1 MIPTGSNFPDDLDT
15 NVNLFLAHD
24 ALRVSLVEDYEP
36 GDKSISVNGI
46 MMSRFPLTGFITLTE
61 QCTEP
66 AENRAI
72 SFFYNSRTDFS
83 FDELELL
90 SGFTD
95 TAKPKSLTNV
105 TQNVM
110 AEHHNSIKDAL
121 IAVQEFCGIKG
132 TVDLKPLGTTMEGRL
147 NFLRKLV
154 LKPKA
159 WFSVS
164 KRIGVVPLRTKFT
177 DLSFRNPTKFIWD
190 FGDNTTSSVVSAVV
204 SAISIAPNISNVLVN
219 DLDGGDIEKI
229 YYNPGIYSVK
239 LTVSNE
245 FGEDT
250 IILPDLIN
258 ARIAAPDE
266 AVISTYADLH
276 QTITSVD
283 PVEEPFIYEHL
294 LPGIIN
300 SRTGTFIELTVV
312 DNGEQIN
319 DPVLSYTWKLN
330 DDLTH
335 ASANNTRASYSVGGY
350 YDIKVRVDTKFGAY
364 RITTIEDGINI
375 IERENLFLVAFDANS
390 VNSSVTKNA
399 YAYEFGLISETFKTK
414 NRVSTPIKKDYR
426 FLDTG
431 STEYDRQKREFLSN
445 NSFAQR
451 GTVFSGDN
459 GTALMYWAEGAGP
472 STPAS
477 AQTIRFLE
485 YEGFNDIWRTPNGF
499 TINRPWNWVGINSPS
514 NIYILLGGTNS
525 GGAATN
531 QSRLN
536 VELVGM
542 TNSSTTL
549 IGSNYKN
556 GAEELMYN
564 VDNGNF
570 SVYRSTYKDGNGYII
585 RNDGV
590 GNFFRLKSFYKT
602 EGTAV
607 DGLNSIRKL
616 ADISGTVKMEGQLVS
631 LANGIYFFNNS
642 GEIAVYSPVTNV
654 WTVGGPGANSPSF
667 RSLQDTSVST
677 FDSTSNTLFA
687 VSDNDRRAYL
697 SYDYSTKAFIKFT
710 ESDLTF
716 NTLPSRPT
724 GSQFI
729 LGIY

>member
-36 GDKSISVNGI
+36 GDKSIYVNGI

-219 DLDGGDIEKI
+219 DLDGGGIEKI

-390 VNSSVTKNA
+390 VDSSVTKNA